1 VSSTLHGSDLTT
13 TFRAM
18 ATEVSVRVVEPRE
31 GAANAVGRARA
42 VFAAVETA
50 CTRFNP
56 DSPLMR
62 ANARPREWHQLPPE
76 CFDAVT
82 EAERAH
88 RETMGL
94 FDPRVLR
101 TLERWGY
108 DRTLAFETTE
118 VAVQP
123 GAPAG
128 RHKRLP
134 LATRR
139 PWRPGLDHDG
149 RAVRLGD
156 EPIDLGGI
164 GKGLAVRWAAGQ
176 LEAAGSATLVEAGG
190 DIYAGGPGPE
200 GSGWLIGVEDPNG
213 GADPVAVLSV
223 QDAGCATS
231 SVRVRH
237 WKVGDRQVH
246 HLIDPRTGR
255 PGGQGMAAVTVV
267 HPDPAWAEV
276 WSKSLF
282 LTGRGGIRHEAD
294 ARDLAA
300 LWVDEAGVVGSSRA
314 MKPLIS
320 WEAGNAW

>member
-1 VSSTLHGSDLTT
+1 VSSTLHGSDLLA

-18 ATEVSVRVVEPRE
+18 ATDVSVRVVEPQA
-31 GAANAVGRARA
+31 GAASAVESAQA

-62 ANARPREWHQLPPE
+62 ANARPREWHELPAE
-76 CFDAVT
+76 CFDAVS

-108 DRTLAFETTE
+108 DRTLPFGNTDVTVPTAT
-118 VAVQP
+118 P
-123 GAPAG
+123 GG

-139 PWRPGLDHDG
+139 PWRPGLDPG
-149 RAVRLGD
+149 NRAVRIGD

-164 GKGLAVRWAAGQ
+164 GKGLAVRWAAQ
-176 LEAAGSATLVEAGG
+176 ALAAAGSALLVEAGG
-190 DIYAGGPGPE
+190 DIYAGGAGPE
-200 GSGWLIGVEDPNG
+200 GTGWLIGVEDPHG
-213 GADPVAVLSV
+213 GDHVAVLAV
-223 QDAGCATS
+223 QDSGCATS
-231 SVRVRH
+231 SIRVRH

-246 HLIDPRTGR
+246 HLIDPRSGQ
-255 PGGQGMAAVTVV
+255 PGGQGMSAVTVV

-282 LTGRGGIRHEAD
+282 LAGRGNIRHEAD

-300 LWVDEAGVVGSSRA
+300 LWIDEDGVVGSSRA
-314 MKPLIS
+314 MKPLIT
-320 WEAGNAW
+320 WAAGNAW

>member
-18 ATEVSVRVVEPRE
+18 ATDVSVRVVEPRD

-50 CTRFNP
+50 CTRFNS

-62 ANARPREWHQLPPE
+62 ANARPREWHQLPTE
-76 CFDAVT
+76 CFDAVS

-123 GAPAG
+123 VAPAG

-134 LATRR
+134 VATRR
-139 PWRPGLDHDG
+139 PWRPGLDHDS

-176 LEAAGSATLVEAGG
+176 LQAAGSAVLVEAGG
-190 DIYAGGPGPE
+190 DLYAGGPGPE
-200 GSGWLIGVEDPNG
+200 GGGWLIGVEDPNG

-231 SVRVRH
+231 SIRVRH

-246 HLIDPRTGR
+246 HLIDPRTGQ

-300 LWVDEAGVVGSSRA
+300 LWVDEDGVVGSSRA

>member
-1 VSSTLHGSDLTT
+1 VSTTVHGADLAT

-18 ATEVSVRVVEPRE
+18 ATDVSVRVVGP
-31 GAANAVGRARA
+31 GGTAATAVDRARE
-42 VFAAVETA
+42 VFARVEAA

-62 ANARPREWHQLPPE
+62 ANAQPREWHTVPAE
-76 CFDAVT
+76 CFDALA

-88 RETMGL
+88 RETQGR

-101 TLERWGY
+101 ILERWGY
-108 DRTLAFETTE
+108 DRTLPFETSE
-118 VAVQP
+118 VTVA
-123 GAPAG
+123 AG

-134 LATRR
+134 SGSRR
-139 PWRPGLDHDG
+139 RSWRPGLDESRH
-149 RAVRLGD
+149 AVRLGD
-156 EPIDLGGI
+156 EPVDLGGI
-164 GKGLAVRWAAGQ
+164 GKGLAVRWAAAE
-176 LEAAGSATLVEAGG
+176 LEGSGSAFLVEAGG
-190 DIYAGGPGPE
+190 DCYVAGPGPD
-200 GSGWLIGVEDPNG
+200 GSGWLVGVEDPHG
-213 GADPVAVLSV
+213 GTEPVAVLTV

-246 HLIDPRTGR
+246 HLIDPRSGQ

-276 WSKSLF
+276 WAKALF

-294 ARDLAA
+294 SRELAA
-300 LWVDEAGVVGSSRA
+300 LWVDEDGVVGSSRA
-314 MKPLIS
+314 MKPLIT
-320 WEAGNAW
+320 WQAAHAW